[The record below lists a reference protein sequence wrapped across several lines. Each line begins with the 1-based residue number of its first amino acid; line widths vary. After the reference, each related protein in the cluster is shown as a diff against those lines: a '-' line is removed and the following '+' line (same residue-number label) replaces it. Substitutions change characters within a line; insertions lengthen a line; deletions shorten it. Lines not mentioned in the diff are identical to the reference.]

1 MDPNDSYSRMLTM
14 CEDDSCQV
22 LFDLEFCDMVAYAV
36 PSNTKFKVNDS
47 ALAEIYENQA
57 RQYYDNFNK
66 SLAQVPCDTVSEAQY
81 SLAVTCEDCAKAY
94 KNWLCMVLMPRCED
108 WTATDSSLVP
118 RNINKPFANGSLPEM
133 IPGFNDSAAFSQ
145 SRNPKIDT
153 DIDPGPYK
161 ELKPCEDMCFDIVR
175 SCPAQLGFACP
186 DGVQRDSMYGQRDEN
201 PDRLTCSFPGAVVK
215 LNAKGGSGMLGVH
228 LPTITSIAGLVAVML
243 LG

>member
-1 MDPNDSYSRMLTM
+1 MLMT

-36 PSNTKFKVNDS
+36 PSNTKFKLNDS

-57 RQYYDNFNK
+57 RTYYDNFNK
-66 SLAQVPCDTVSEAQY
+66 SLAQVACDTVSEAQY
-81 SLAVTCEDCAKAY
+81 SLAVTCDDCAKTY

-108 WTATDSSLVP
+108 WTATDPSLVP
-118 RNINKPFANGSLPEM
+118 RNIKTPFANGSLPEM

-145 SRNPKIDT
+145 SRNPNIDKE
-153 DIDPGPYK
+153 IDPGPYK

-175 SCPAQLGFACP
+175 SCPAQMGFACP
-186 DGVQRDSMYGQRDEN
+186 NGVQRMGMYGVRDEN

-215 LNAKGGSGMLGVH
+215 LNAKGGAGAMGVSLG
-228 LPTITSIAGLVAVML
+228 TIASVAALVAVML
-243 LG
+243 LV